1 MVAGIELSQGMLSA
15 LRKRFSDKDISLIVG
30 SYFDVP
36 FGEALLEA
44 GFWRWTVRQTVAR
57 FV

>member
-15 LRKRFSDKDISLIVG
+15 LRKKFSDKDISLIVD

-44 GFWRWTVRQTVAR
+44 GF
-57 FV
+57 

>member
-1 MVAGIELSQGMLSA
+1 MLSA
-15 LRKRFSDKDISLIVG
+15 LRKKFFDKDISLIVG